1 MKGRRE
7 LKAILF
13 DLDETLLDREQS
25 LLNFISDQYDR
36 LFTKY
41 DVNKEE
47 FCLKFVELDQRGYVW
62 KDVVYANLIKFFS
75 LQHLCPEDLVKDY
88 LLNFAGHATP
98 FPGLHHV
105 LSTLKREGYFLGLI
119 TNGREDLQTSTIE
132 ALKIAPF
139 FDIILISESF
149 GIKKPDPRI
158 FKHALNQ
165 LGVEPSNALYVGDH
179 PINDVEASICCGMT
193 GVWKKSDCW
202 DGEGIQY
209 KIEELS
215 DLLKLIKIID
225 KMNIQ

>member
-41 DVNKEE
+41 GVNKEE
-47 FCLKFVELDQRGYVW
+47 FCSKFMEWDQRGYVW
-62 KDVVYANLIKFFS
+62 KDVVYAKLIKFFS
-75 LQHLCPEDLVKDY
+75 LHHLCPEDLVKDY

-105 LSTLKREGYFLGLI
+105 LTTLKREGYFLGLI

-149 GIKKPDPRI
+149 GVKKPDSRI

-165 LGVEPSNALYVGDH
+165 LGIAPSNAVYVGDH
-179 PINDVEASICCGMT
+179 PKNDIEASIRCGMT
-193 GVWKKSDCW
+193 GVWKKSECW

-215 DLLKLIKIID
+215 DLLKMIKAID